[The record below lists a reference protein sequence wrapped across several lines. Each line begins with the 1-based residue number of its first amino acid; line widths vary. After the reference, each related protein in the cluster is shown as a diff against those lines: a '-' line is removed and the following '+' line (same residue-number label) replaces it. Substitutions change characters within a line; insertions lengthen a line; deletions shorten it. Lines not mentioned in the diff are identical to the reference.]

1 MAELTKERIID
12 ALRQVNDPEL
22 HQDLVSLNMVKNVAV
37 CEGVVRVN
45 VELTT
50 PACPLKGTIRRDV
63 EQAIEQVEG
72 VRQVEVELS
81 ARVRG
86 QQKAGVELPGV
97 KNVIAVGA
105 GKGGVGKST
114 IAVIAAYG
122 LARAGAKVG
131 LLDADVYGP
140 SLVKMCGTEGMH
152 PYAVPDP
159 HGRKDP
165 QGEPLLLIEPLV
177 RDEVKVI
184 SLGNLVDP
192 TEAMVVRG
200 PIVHGTVKQLL
211 SQTNWGELDYLIVDL
226 PPGTG
231 DVPLTLAQSI
241 PLTGGVIVCTP
252 QEVAIADALRAMRM
266 YEKLNIPTLGMVEN
280 MSYFI
285 APDTQ
290 AEYDIFGRGGV
301 KLTAKRLNVPFL
313 GEIPINIQIRRI
325 GDGGRPT
332 DYFNG
337 SDPKA
342 QQALES
348 FVSSLA
354 AQISIKNV
362 LKPAAP
368 TLTVSS

>member
-1 MAELTKERIID
+1 MAELTKEKIID
-12 ALRQVNDPEL
+12 ALRKVNDPEL
-22 HQDLVSLNMVKNVAV
+22 HRDLVSLEMVKNVAV
-37 CEGVVRVN
+37 CEGVVKIN

-50 PACPLKGTIRRDV
+50 PACPLKDTIRKDV
-63 EQAIEQVEG
+63 EREVGKVQGVKQIAVEF
-72 VRQVEVELS
+72 S

-86 QQKAGVELPGV
+86 QGKTSVDLPGV
-97 KNVIAVGA
+97 KNVVAVGA

-122 LARAGAKVG
+122 LSRAGAKVG

-140 SLVKMCGTEGMH
+140 SLVKMCGTEDMR

-159 HGRKDP
+159 RGRKDP
-165 QGEPLLLIEPLV
+165 KGEPLVLIEPLV
-177 RDEVKVI
+177 RDDVKTI
-184 SLGNLVDP
+184 SLGNLVDRSQ
-192 TEAMVVRG
+192 AMVVRG

-211 SQTNWGELDYLIVDL
+211 SQTNWGDLDYLIVDL

-241 PLTGGVIVCTP
+241 PLTGSVVVCTP
-252 QEVAIADALRAMRM
+252 QEVAIADTVRAMRM
-266 YEKLNIPTLGMVEN
+266 YEKLNISILGLVEN

-285 APDTQ
+285 APDTGV
-290 AEYDIFGRGGV
+290 EYDIFGRGGV
-301 KLTAKRLNVPFL
+301 KRAAKELNVAFL

-325 GDGGRPT
+325 GDEGRPK
-332 DYFNG
+332 DYFDG
-337 SDPKA
+337 SDPNT

-348 FVSSLA
+348 FVSALA
-354 AQISIKNV
+354 GQISIKTM

-368 TLTVSS
+368 TLTVSG